1 MNLCETE
8 ALTFDPESRRRL
20 NLQLLMIFF
29 WVFLNPPL
37 FFFSL
42 SLFSSGS
49 VNVHG
54 AFLGGK
60 SLSYG
65 KRKTSMEEKHQAGLL
80 TPFHA

>member
-20 NLQLLMIFF
+20 NLQLLMVFF
-29 WVFLNPPL
+29 LGFFLNPPT
-37 FFFSL
+37 FFSL